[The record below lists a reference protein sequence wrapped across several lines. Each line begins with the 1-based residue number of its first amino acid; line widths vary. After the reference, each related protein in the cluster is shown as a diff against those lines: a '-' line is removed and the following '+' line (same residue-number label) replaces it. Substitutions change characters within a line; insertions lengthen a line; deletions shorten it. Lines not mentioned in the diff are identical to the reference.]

1 MRELNAL
8 LSSPDVMLAVP
19 LVLIHAHRQCKT
31 IDKEAV
37 QELEAGIRR
46 NRKSCSDKVFN
57 E

>member
-8 LSSPDVMLAVP
+8 LNSPDVMLAVP